1 MNAER
6 EKEMTKATNDR
17 LSTWEEVRQATTVN
31 PEGMLELCRRMG
43 LPCRVRNEPSE
54 LEEMNTSELELL
66 LHLQSSENMQKN

>member
-1 MNAER
+1 
-6 EKEMTKATNDR
+6 MTNIAVDR

-43 LPCRVRNEPSE
+43 LPCRVGNEPSE

-66 LHLQSSENMQKN
+66 LHLQSSENLQKN